1 MFTFV
6 LAKFEATNNIGEI
19 IPLANTFV
27 QITGVFVPQIITAL
41 LFCEQNLRALG
52 SFV

>member
-6 LAKFEATNNIGEI
+6 LAKFEASNNIGEI

-27 QITGVFVPQIITAL
+27 QITGVFVPQIITAH
-41 LFCEQNLRALG
+41 FCEQNLRALA